1 MIGFFSATAIVL
13 WAMQISGRKI
23 SQLTSLSKPT
33 VTQALSELRSICF
46 NKILNVEI
54 KLGDLGKTVEMD
66 ESKFGTKIK
75 YKRREYRKVRVA
87 CAEGVWGSRTRI
99 AGRAGLLCSLQN

>member
-75 YKRREYRKVRVA
+75 YKRREYRKVRG
-87 CAEGVWGSRTRI
+87 CLG
-99 AGRAGLLCSLQN
+99 